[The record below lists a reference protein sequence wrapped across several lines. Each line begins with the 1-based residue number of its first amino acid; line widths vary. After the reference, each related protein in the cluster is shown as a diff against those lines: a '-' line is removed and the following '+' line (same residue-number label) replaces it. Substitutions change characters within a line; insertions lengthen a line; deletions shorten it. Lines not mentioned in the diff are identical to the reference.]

1 MKKLDHSK
9 LDNFNIPILPTGD
22 IPPALNRQKTAP
34 KGGFSKVVAGGRV
47 IRLQS
52 DKPFMERMITGYSIP
67 GSPPTNELNSLAV
80 LESIQSNLEA
90 GIDLIDCQ
98 ETGLAKIGGR
108 LSEIALSL
116 NQVQSPRSTPEDRVS
131 SQQRFEDCQA
141 AIRKLALLTYDGAAL
156 FSSGP
161 SKPITITIPTKGRW
175 EGLSIERGDL
185 GQPGLVTV
193 DKGKVYGESPC
204 YLLDSGSI
212 KRACEEWRALCI
224 TNRMQWGLLRDRL
237 RGIVNCLLDFDRH
250 RPWKIPELQS
260 GALIGPLRRPNQ
272 NN

>member
-1 MKKLDHSK
+1 MKNLDNSK
-9 LDNFNIPILPTGD
+9 LENFNIPILPTGD
-22 IPPALNRQKTAP
+22 KPPGLNRQKTVP

-47 IRLQS
+47 IRLQA
-52 DKPFMERMITGYSIP
+52 DKPFMERMITGHSIP

-90 GIDLIDCQ
+90 GINIVDCQ

-116 NQVQSPRSTPEDRVS
+116 NQVQSPRSTPDDRIA
-131 SQQRFEDCQA
+131 SQHRFEQCQA
-141 AIRKLALLTYDGAAL
+141 KIRQLALLTYDGTAL
-156 FSSGP
+156 FSKGP

-175 EGLSIERGDL
+175 EGLSIDRGDL
-185 GQPGLVTV
+185 GQPGLVTI
-193 DKGKVYGESPC
+193 DKGKVYGDSPG

-212 KRACEEWRALCI
+212 KRAYGEWRTLCI

-237 RGIVNCLLDFDRH
+237 RGIVKCLLEFDRH
-250 RPWKIPELQS
+250 RPWKIPELQT
-260 GALIGPLRRPNQ
+260 GALTGPLRRPNQ